1 MAKWP
6 PVTSSRLHHAAFS
19 SCSIPFRR
27 TLSKHEWCHLLNV
40 WMFIGGVVRLIFRG
54 CWWLRFTEQLQ
65 ETQEV
70 PKGKWCCRHNHTDE
84 SQDLLITSETSAL
97 FLVQLQKNRLFFFSQ
112 TQVIHHNFLNL
123 MTVVWYYSC
132 WHIMGPEAATSWLL
146 AAITVYFW
154 WQHTG
159 QAVGL
164 FIDLIMRSEQRF

>member
-27 TLSKHEWCHLLNV
+27 TLSKHEWCHFLNV
-40 WMFIGGVVRLIFRG
+40 WMFTGGVVRLIFRG

-97 FLVQLQKNRLFFFSQ
+97 FLVQLQKNWTFFFFSQ

-154 WQHTG
+154 WQNTG

-164 FIDLIMRSEQRF
+164 FIV